1 MKGISRF
8 SFIFF
13 LFICI
18 SISAKN
24 KPTISGMMNGYGYVD
39 LGLPSGTM
47 WATCNVGASKPEE
60 FGDYF
65 AWGETS
71 PKTIYSRENYA
82 YKLNPITLP
91 LEQDAANVNMGGTWQ
106 MPTVNEI
113 RELQD
118 KCKWEWTKYKKSK
131 GWMVTGPN
139 GNSIFFPAAGYR
151 FYNAHHGIDL
161 LCYSTKNIYFDKRF
175 KEYNIGLT
183 SSSYNEYQYVQRFS
197 GQSIRAVYSPES
209 NAEQL
214 ANESVSYI
222 PEPELLTAESIKS
235 PTGTQNGYNYV
246 DLGLPSGVM
255 WATNN
260 IGANKPEDYGYLFSW
275 GETKN
280 KNYFSSNDLDYSYK
294 ENPKVLP
301 LSNDAAHYNWGSGWR
316 MPTKEDADE
325 LLTKCTWTWA
335 VLNDVFG
342 YKISGPNGNFIFLP
356 ATGSIYN
363 GTYRSNEGL
372 VGAYWTSTIDNRYT
386 SSAFEIS
393 FNWLRKD
400 CWDFSRHY
408 GVAIRPVTQRAQT
421 KKTDKSGSEDPEKL
435 YQKWVKL
442 FEEVGFTDEVKKY
455 FYNAALKGHAGAQYI
470 IGEYYSLIE
479 DAPSKAFSWYLKAAE
494 QGHVE
499 AMYTV
504 GDCYDCGYGVK
515 ENYTEAI
522 KWFRKAAEE
531 DHPKAC
537 FYLGEYY
544 YNGKGIS
551 KSIPE
556 TIKWWTKAAELGWT
570 SAQYNLGTIYYIGD
584 GVKQDYEI
592 AAKWYKKAANQNHGK
607 ACYQLGIMYFNGE
620 GVDLNPNKGLMW
632 IRSAA
637 EYGSQEAKD
646 ALKAIEKRTLEKK
659 RENGI

>member
-106 MPTVNEI
+106 MPSNNQAI
-113 RELQD
+113 ELHE
-118 KCKWEWTKYKKSK
+118 KCKWKFTKFKKTN

-139 GNSIFFPAAGYR
+139 GNSIFLPAAGYR
-151 FYNAHHGIDL
+151 SNSEL
-161 LCYSTKNIYFDKRF
+161 LGTNTIKYSTNSIYISTRYTD
-175 KEYNIGLT
+175 YNYSLGPSNLRYT
-183 SSSYNEYQYVQRFS
+183 
-197 GQSIRAVYSPES
+197 GQPIRAVCFPDHLTK
-209 NAEQL
+209 AI
-214 ANESVSYI
+214 VSYI
-222 PEPELLTAESIKS
+222 PEPELLTTESIKS
-235 PTGTQNGYNYV
+235 PTGTLNGYNYV

-255 WATNN
+255 WATYN
-260 IGANKPEDYGYLFSW
+260 IGANKPEDYGYLYTW
-275 GETKN
+275 GKTKN
-280 KNYFSSNDLDYSYK
+280 INYISNYDLDHSYK
-294 ENPKVLP
+294 GSSKILP
-301 LSNDAAHYNWGSGWR
+301 LSNDAAYTICGTEWR
-316 MPTKEDADE
+316 MPTKDDAEE
-325 LLTKCTWTWA
+325 LITNCTWTWA
-335 VLNDVFG
+335 KLNDVMG
-342 YKISGPNGNFIFLP
+342 YKVSGFNGNFIFLP
-356 ATGSIYN
+356 AAGYIYIGAIRESAGLN
-363 GTYRSNEGL
+363 GY
-372 VGAYWTSTIDNRYT
+372 YWTSSTDDKYPDSALMIAFDWFQKNCGSYT
-386 SSAFEIS
+386 A
-393 FNWLRKD
+393 
-400 CWDFSRHY
+400 RHS
-408 GVAIRPVTQRAQT
+408 GLPIRPVTQRATT
-421 KKTDKSGSEDPEKL
+421 KKTEKLNSEDSEKL

-442 FEEVGFTDEVKKY
+442 LEEVGFTDEVKKY

-470 IGEYYSLIE
+470 IGEYYSLTE